1 MDNSTIEEVF
11 KDIKGFE
18 GSYVISNLGKVKSL
32 DRVNAK
38 GANIKGKL
46 LKTRI
51 NNSGYEQIMLYKGS
65 RKDKKNLFIHRLV
78 ALTFIGDYK
87 EDVNHK
93 DGNKLNNKVTN
104 LEWVSKSYNTKHA
117 YSNGLMKRCKKVK
130 VTFPSGDEVIMN
142 NSVECSNYFGF
153 NTSWVSDRVKK
164 HGDTFE
170 FEGHTIEV
178 MQALI

>member
-1 MDNSTIEEVF
+1 MDNSTIAEVF

-18 GSYVISNLGKVKSL
+18 GSYMVSNLGKVKSL

-46 LKTRI
+46 LKTRF
-51 NNSGYEQIMLYKGS
+51 NNSGYEQVMLYRGS
-65 RKDKKNLFIHRLV
+65 RKDKNNLFIHRLV
-78 ALTFIGDYK
+78 AIAFIGDNNG
-87 EDVNHK
+87 DVNHK
-93 DGNKLNNKVTN
+93 DGNKLNNEVAN

-117 YSNGLMKRCKKVK
+117 YANGLMKRCKKVK
-130 VTFPSGDEVIMN
+130 VTSPNGDEVIMN
-142 NSVECSNYFGF
+142 NPVECSKHFGF
-153 NTSWVSDRVKK
+153 SSTWVTGRVKK

-178 MQALI
+178 MQSLI